1 MSLTELSGT
10 PTPEPSPAA
19 GPPAQPTRRASPLG
33 ALLLRLHFYA
43 GILVA
48 PFLVVAALTGLAYTV
63 APQLDGA
70 LYGDQLTVGAH
81 GDRPLPLADQI
92 VAARAAHPAG
102 SIATVVPGDDD
113 RTTRVAFS
121 LPELGEKVHTVYVDP
136 YTGEVRGQLTTWF
149 GSTPATTWLDD
160 LHRNLH
166 LGVVGRHYSELAAS
180 WLWVLALG
188 GLVLWWRRRSASR
201 STARH
206 LFVPNLSTARG
217 VRRTRGWHATTGVW
231 LVVGLLFLSVTGLTW
246 SRYAGANFG
255 AGLDALDAR
264 SPEISTSL
272 TAGPTENGGGHQHGD
287 APADGVV
294 DPAAFDRVLTAA
306 RTADLSGPVEMTPPQ
321 EPGAAWIVTQIDN
334 TWPVAKDRVA
344 VDPAGATITAR
355 SDFADWPLLA
365 KLSGLGTQ
373 AHMGVLFGPVNQ
385 ILLAALA
392 LGLLCVVV
400 WGYRMWWQRRPTRA
414 DRRALAGTAPAR
426 GGVRG
431 LPLWTALIGVP
442 VAVAVGWAI
451 PLLGLSL
458 LAFLIVDVLV
468 GAASRR
474 RRPAATPVSPAPAG
488 R

>member
-10 PTPEPSPAA
+10 STPEPPTPAES
-19 GPPAQPTRRASPLG
+19 PAQPVRRTSPFG

-63 APQLDGA
+63 TPQLDSA
-70 LYGDQLTVGAH
+70 LYGDQLTVGTR
-81 GDRPLPLADQI
+81 GDRTLPLADQI
-92 VAARAAHPAG
+92 AAARSAHPAG
-102 SIATVVPGDDD
+102 SIATVQPGGGD

-136 YTGEVRGQLTTWF
+136 YTAEVRGQLTTWF

-201 STARH
+201 SAARH

-246 SRYAGANFG
+246 SRYAGTNFG
-255 AGLDALDAR
+255 AGLDAVDAR

-272 TAGPTENGGGHQHGD
+272 TAAPTETGGGHHHGD

-294 DPAAFDRVLTAA
+294 DPTAFDRVLAAA
-306 RTADLSGPVEMTPPQ
+306 RAADLSGPVEMTPAQ
-321 EPGAAWIVTQIDN
+321 EPGTAWVVTQLDN

-344 VDPAGATITAR
+344 VDPTAATITAR

-414 DRRALAGTAPAR
+414 DRRAPVGTPPAR
-426 GGVRG
+426 GGVRR
-431 LPLWTALIGVP
+431 LPLWTVLLGVP
-442 VAVAVGWAI
+442 VIVAAGGAV
-451 PLLGLSL
+451 PLFGLSL
-458 LAFLIVDVLV
+458 LTFGVVDVVV
-468 GAASRR
+468 GVTSRR
-474 RRPAATPVSPAPAG
+474 RRADRTPVSPAPAG
-488 R
+488 S